1 MIIKSKIKDFIQT
14 TSWANLEEDLLDFIL
29 NDGSLRWEIYRDV
42 EKELHKEDILN
53 ELEEGNTITNEQL
66 DLILERYEDN
76 LSNSE
81 DWHYCLKEAMEYVKC
96 G

>member
-1 MIIKSKIKDFIQT
+1 MIRDKVREFVQT
-14 TSWANLEEDLLDFIL
+14 TSWANLEEDLCDFL
-29 NDGSLRWEIYRDV
+29 MNDGTLRWDIYRDV
-42 EKELHKEDILN
+42 EKELHKEDVLH
-53 ELEEGNTITNEQL
+53 ELTEDQTITPEQL
-66 DLILERYEDN
+66 ELIVERYEDN

>member
-1 MIIKSKIKDFIQT
+1 MIKKLIKDFVQT
-14 TSWANLEEDLLDFIL
+14 TSLSSLEEDLCNLLLF
-29 NDGSLRWEIYRDV
+29 DGKIRWEIFRDV
-42 EKELHKEDILN
+42 EKELHKEDIFN
-53 ELEEGNTITNEQL
+53 EFDSSDNINNE
-66 DLILERYEDN
+66 DVERILERYEDN